1 MDINAIIN
9 IVKNVPKD
17 KWNDDRTIKK
27 VIQSAAKQS
36 GKTYTDDQL
45 NDYVKQFKKLSQ
57 SSSPL
62 SLIAMLLKKGV
73 SKSQIDEIKRKMSK

>member
-9 IVKNVPKD
+9 IVKNVPKE

-36 GKTYTDDQL
+36 GKTYTDEQL
-45 NDYVKQFKKLSQ
+45 NNYVNQFKKLAQ
-57 SSSPL
+57 GSPL
-62 SLIAMLLKKGV
+62 SLIAMLLKRGV
-73 SKSQIDEIKRKMSK
+73 NKSQIDEIKRKMSK

>member
-9 IVKNVPKD
+9 IVKNVPKE

-36 GKTYTDDQL
+36 GKTYTDEQL
-45 NDYVKQFKKLSQ
+45 NNYVN
-57 SSSPL
+57 
-62 SLIAMLLKKGV
+62 
-73 SKSQIDEIKRKMSK
+73 

>member
-9 IVKNVPKD
+9 IVKNVPKE
-17 KWNDDRTIKK
+17 KWNDDQTIKK

-36 GKTYTDDQL
+36 GKTYTDEQL
-45 NDYVKQFKKLSQ
+45 NNYVNQFKKLAQ
-57 SSSPL
+57 GSPL

-73 SKSQIDEIKRKMSK
+73 NKSQIDEIKRKMSK